1 MDTTALSLFSGTLPG
16 DIFDI
21 EEVGWM
27 TDILIRDVPDSTIA
41 EIDRRAKD
49 LGVSRSEFL
58 RRWIARDFRSTAAPV
73 TAADLDRLGR
83 LARDLGDSEVM
94 RQAWS

>member
-1 MDTTALSLFSGTLPG
+1 
-16 DIFDI
+16 
-21 EEVGWM
+21 M

-58 RRWIARDFRSTAAPV
+58 RRWISRDFRSAAAPV

-83 LARDLGDSEVM
+83 LARDLDDPEVM

>member
-1 MDTTALSLFSGTLPG
+1 MTALSLFWSLPLD
-16 DIFDI
+16 DIVDI
-21 EEVGWM
+21 KEVRRM

-83 LARDLGDSEVM
+83 LAQDLGDSEVM